1 MARGEVGTP
10 IARGEVGN
18 AALLLLRGEVGTAI
32 ARGEVG
38 RAALL
43 LLRGEVGPA
52 LLLPR
57 GEVGRLVPLLMLLL
71 AVAAVVVIGT
81 ALGDELAPLPPE
93 GLGDCG
99 GDEVGLVP
107 AARLLNRPALCG
119 TSNR

>member
-1 MARGEVGTP
+1 MARGEVGTA

-18 AALLLLRGEVGTAI
+18 AALLLLLGEVGTAI

-71 AVAAVVVIGT
+71 LAVVVIGT